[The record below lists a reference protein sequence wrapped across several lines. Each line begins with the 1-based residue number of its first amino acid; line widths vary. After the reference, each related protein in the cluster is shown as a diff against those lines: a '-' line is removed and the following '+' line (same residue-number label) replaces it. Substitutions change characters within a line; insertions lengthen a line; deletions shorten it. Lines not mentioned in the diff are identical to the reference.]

1 MRAFVEPLEELSG
14 FEEMTHNMQQD
25 GLISITGCIDAQKP
39 HMIYGVG
46 NGRKNKIIF
55 MSRKQ
60 KNYTRITA
68 FLIRRLSTIRQRMFC
83 FTSPISGEI
92 C

>member
-14 FEEMTHNMQQD
+14 FEEMTHNMQQE
-25 GLISITGCIDAQKP
+25 GL
-39 HMIYGVG
+39 
-46 NGRKNKIIF
+46 
-55 MSRKQ
+55 SRKQ

-83 FTSPISGEI
+83 FTSPIYGEI

>member
-14 FEEMTHNMQQD
+14 FEEMTHNMQQE
-25 GLISITGCIDAQKP
+25 GLISITGCID
-39 HMIYGVG
+39 
-46 NGRKNKIIF
+46 
-55 MSRKQ
+55 KQ

-83 FTSPISGEI
+83 FTSPIYGEI